1 MALTSCRLLSLDSAM
16 KRTPPLVPIRAVRQ
30 AYGLSA
36 RELADRILDEEG
48 VRVAPDSLLNIE
60 LGHKTCSPRLLQAW
74 ARALRLSPL
83 DVHRPSSPHGALPD
97 DTEAGAA

>member
-1 MALTSCRLLSLDSAM
+1 M

-60 LGHKTCSPRLLQAW
+60 LGHKTCSARLLQAW

-83 DVHRPSSPHGALPD
+83 DVHRPSLRDQDSENS
-97 DTEAGAA
+97 EAGAA